1 MLADGLE
8 FKDAILGTQHNLLTN
23 TKKRKKKKLKGSF
36 PPNLRRRNCRT
47 KSAISCNKSFVR
59 K

>member
-23 TKKRKKKKLKGSF
+23 TKKRKKKKAERIF
-36 PPNLRRRNCRT
+36 PSKPKKKKLQ
-47 KSAISCNKSFVR
+47 NKER
-59 K
+59 Y